1 MTAIIIDNLQK
12 NYGSVQALRGLNL
25 SVPDGVI
32 FGFLGPNGAGKSTT
46 LRLLTGLAH
55 PSGGSASIAGIP
67 IGDQKALAVHIGYLP
82 EEPAFYSWM
91 TPVELLEYL
100 GSLFHL
106 PAQER
111 KQRGWELLEQVGLAE
126 VGKRRIGGFSR
137 GMRQRLG
144 LAQALL
150 NRPEVLF
157 LDEPVS
163 ALDPQGRKDVLEIIA
178 ALHGRCTVFM
188 STHILGDVERVC
200 DSVGIIDHGQLVV
213 EANRQELVERY
224 SLPAF
229 EIEVEHNGH
238 DGLEQ
243 FAEVVE
249 KQKYVTGIS
258 RTADVLRVLV
268 NDVPSSRSALLALID
283 KEKLLLKRF
292 ELVTPTLEDIFL
304 KLTNKEGAS
313 Q

>member
-1 MTAIIIDNLQK
+1 MTAISIENLQK
-12 NYGSVQALRGLNL
+12 NYGSVKALRGLNL
-25 SVPDGVI
+25 SVAEGVV

-55 PSGGSASIAGIP
+55 PSGGRASVAGIS
-67 IGDQKALAVHIGYLP
+67 ISNQGSLANHIGYLP
-82 EEPAFYSWM
+82 EEPAFYPWM
-91 TPVELLEYL
+91 TPIELMEYL
-100 GSLFHL
+100 GDLFHL
-106 PAQER
+106 KTQER
-111 KQRGWELLEQVGLAE
+111 KQRSMELLEQVGLAE

-150 NRPEVLF
+150 NMPDVLF

-163 ALDPQGRKDVLEIIA
+163 ALDPQGRKDVLEIISG
-178 ALHGRCTVFM
+178 LHGRCTVFM
-188 STHILGDVERVC
+188 STHILGDVERIC
-200 DSVGIIDHGQLVV
+200 DSVGIIDQGQLVV

-229 EIEVEHNGH
+229 EVEVEHNGH
-238 DGLEQ
+238 DTLAN
-243 FAEVVE
+243 FASLAE
-249 KQKYVTGIS
+249 KQKCVTGVS
-258 RTADVLRVLV
+258 RTADVLRILV
-268 NDVPSSRSALLALID
+268 NDVSTGRTALLALIE
-283 KEKLLLKRF
+283 KEKLPLKRF

-313 Q
+313 A